1 MAGNNRPFSEWVQL
15 ENFKC
20 PAARCP
26 SKKPFT
32 WVCARDGNYTYM
44 NALGRMKC
52 STNAH
57 NGNII
62 SWTWNCG
69 DDFHN
74 GEYLAADLEG
84 FTFALSQAVQL
95 MGKMG
100 SAWVAN
106 LITELGKQYGH

>member
-1 MAGNNRPFSEWVQL
+1 MAGKPFSEWVQL
-15 ENFKC
+15 ENFQC
-20 PAARCP
+20 PAASCP
-26 SKKPFT
+26 SKQPFT
-32 WVCARDGNYTYM
+32 WVCAKDGNYTYM
-44 NALGRMKC
+44 NALGKMKC
-52 STNAH
+52 RTNAH
-57 NGNII
+57 HGKII

-106 LITELGKQYGH
+106 LIMELGKQYGQ